1 MTDAPAISPDH
12 MALLTIARAA
22 FKARD
27 DRHLW
32 RQDVSKAAAEHG
44 AACDAIWEELERQ
57 VAQFDGLVPV
67 AEHPALKRRKMI
79 AQMRTEIVATA
90 QNAIIEAM
98 EELARG
104 PMLDDYT

>member
-1 MTDAPAISPDH
+1 MTRAVLSPDH
-12 MALLTIARAA
+12 LTLLSIARAA

-32 RQDVSKAAAEHG
+32 RQDVRKAAEEHG
-44 AACDAIWEELERQ
+44 CACDALWEELERQ

-79 AQMRTEIVATA
+79 AQMRSEIVATA
-90 QNAIIEAM
+90 QNAISEAL
-98 EELARG
+98 EELAQG
-104 PMLDDYT
+104 PMLDEYE